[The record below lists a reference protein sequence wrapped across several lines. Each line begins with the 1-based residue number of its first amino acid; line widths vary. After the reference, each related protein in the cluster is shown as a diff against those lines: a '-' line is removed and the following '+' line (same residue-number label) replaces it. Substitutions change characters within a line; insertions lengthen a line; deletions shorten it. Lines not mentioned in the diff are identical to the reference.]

1 MQPDIADRI
10 MPVHAQPAEKAMVR
24 GLVDAFSFPVPI
36 TSVWDPATAPV
47 AVLPFLAWALS
58 VDEWD
63 PLWSEERQRE
73 IIAASIEIHR
83 HKGTRLAV
91 DMMLDL
97 MGYGT
102 ARVTEDKDWP
112 RIGGN
117 EFYGGALVIGAPE
130 WVIGPADPSWA
141 DYWVDLLEP
150 IDAYAVARLAAR
162 LQEVAPVR
170 SRLRRVTLAGARY
183 LIGDGLWLI
192 GDPITLGG
200 IYDIGGT

>member
-1 MQPDIADRI
+1 MDPEIVDQL
-10 MPVHAQPAEKAMVR
+10 MPAHTQPAERAMVR
-24 GLVDAFSFPVPI
+24 GLVSAFSFPVPI
-36 TSVWDPATAPV
+36 TSVWDPATAPA

-63 PLWSEERQRE
+63 PLWTIERQRE
-73 IIAASIEIHR
+73 IIAASIDIHR
-83 HKGTRLAV
+83 HKGTLMAIE
-91 DMMLDL
+91 MMLDL

-102 ARVTEDKDWP
+102 ARIIEDKDWP
-112 RIGGN
+112 RIGAA
-117 EFYGGALVIGAPE
+117 EFYGGALEIGAPE

-150 IDAYAVARLAAR
+150 VDAYAVARLAAR
-162 LQEVAPVR
+162 LAEVAPVR
-170 SRLRRVTLAGARY
+170 SRLRRVTLAGGRY
-183 LIGDGLWLI
+183 LIGDDLWRI